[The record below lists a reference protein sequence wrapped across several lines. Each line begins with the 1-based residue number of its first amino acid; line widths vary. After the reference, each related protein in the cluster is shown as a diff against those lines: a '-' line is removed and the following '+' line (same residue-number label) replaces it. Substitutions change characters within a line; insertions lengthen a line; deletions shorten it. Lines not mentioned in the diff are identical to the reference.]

1 MTRFIIEQSEKEF
14 YTSHSGLALVGLCIN
29 ELCSLPDK
37 AREAFPVSAANN
49 GIGLDDILRSYI
61 GLLTLGQSDYEAVTN
76 RIEDDYFRESLGI
89 GRAPSAETLRQRL
102 DEVASALR
110 PLADG
115 CTVEFLR
122 NARVKITP
130 LETGHVPLDCDVF
143 PMDNS
148 KACPELDSGTQKEG
162 VSRIYNGQDGY
173 APMAAYLGREGWCL
187 ELELRAGKQHS
198 PSEFIP
204 FLNRVLEKARSLTSR
219 KLLVRLDS
227 AHDALETRLAL
238 AGQNKISYILKWNP
252 RKEDLKEWA
261 RRIFEQGKVTTPR
274 PGKRVGLLTVRIQ
287 QIHAGKTY
295 RFKRVRRAV
304 ERTIDR
310 HGQILLMPQIE
321 VDGWWTTLDLPEK
334 QVIRLYED
342 HGTSEPFH
350 SEIKSDMDA
359 ERLPSGKF
367 ATNALILTLTGLSY
381 NILRAMGQLALVDGK
396 SPVRHPAKRRRI
408 KTVMQELIY
417 LAARLVKTGRRFKLL
432 FSRHCPGFGAFQAL
446 YQRWAFG

>member
-1 MTRFIIEQSEKEF
+1 MKRFIIVQSDKQF
-14 YTSHSGLALVGLCIN
+14 YTSHSGLALVGWCVN
-29 ELCSLPDK
+29 ELCSLPAK
-37 AREAFPVSAANN
+37 AREAFPISAEN

-61 GLLTLGQSDYEAVTN
+61 GLLSMGKSDFEAVTN
-76 RIEDDYFRESLGI
+76 HREDDYFRESLGI
-89 GRAPSAETLRQRL
+89 GRVPSAETLRQRM
-102 DEVASALR
+102 DEVAAALR

-122 NARVKITP
+122 KARVKITP
-130 LETGHVPLDCDVF
+130 LETGHIPLDCDVF

-148 KACPELDSGTQKEG
+148 QTKKEG

-187 ELELRAGKQHS
+187 ELELREGKQHS
-198 PSEFIP
+198 QSEFIP

-227 AHDALETRLAL
+227 AHDALETRVAL
-238 AGQNKISYILKWNP
+238 AGQRKVSYILKWNP
-252 RKEDLKEWA
+252 RKEDQKAWA
-261 RRIFEQGKVTTPR
+261 RRIFKKGKVTTPR
-274 PGKRVGLLTVRIQ
+274 PGKRVGLLTIRTRQ
-287 QIHAGKTY
+287 THEGKRY
-295 RFKRVRRAV
+295 RFKRVMRAV

-310 HGQILLMPQIE
+310 HGQTLLMPEIE
-321 VDGWWTTLDLPEK
+321 LEAWWTTLDLPEG

-342 HGTSEPFH
+342 HGTSEQFH
-350 SEIKSDMDA
+350 SEIKSDMDL

-367 ATNALILTLTGLSY
+367 ETNALILTLAGLAY
-381 NILRAMGQLALVDGK
+381 NILRSMGQRALLDGR

-417 LAARLVKTGRRFKLL
+417 LAARLVKTGRRFKLI
-432 FSRHCPGFGAFQAL
+432 FSRHCP
-446 YQRWAFG
+446 